1 MYEIYCDGA
10 SRSNPGDA
18 SIGVSIN
25 KDKVE
30 IDTIKKKIGI
40 NTNNVAEY
48 LGLIA
53 ALEYCVENKV
63 NNVRIFLDSLLVVQQ
78 VNMEYK
84 VKSKKLQ
91 AHYEKS
97 LKLIDQI
104 EDIEI
109 IGPSP
114 EIDPDRASL
123 ATFYIKNIHSND
135 IAEIL
140 DSKGICIRS
149 GHHCCQPL
157 HRYIGI
163 KSTARI
169 SMNFTTN
176 KDEIDIFFEKLKE
189 TINFLKINS

>member
-78 VNMEYK
+78 VNIEYK

-91 AHYEKS
+91 THYEKS

-109 IGPSP
+109 HHIRREFNS
-114 EIDPDRASL
+114 RADQL
-123 ATFYIKNIHSND
+123 ANE
-135 IAEIL
+135 AL
-140 DSKGICIRS
+140 
-149 GHHCCQPL
+149 
-157 HRYIGI
+157 
-163 KSTARI
+163 
-169 SMNFTTN
+169 
-176 KDEIDIFFEKLKE
+176 DEI
-189 TINFLKINS
+189 

>member
-1 MYEIYCDGA
+1 MYEIFCDGA

-63 NNVRIFLDSLLVVQQ
+63 NNVKIFLDSLLVVQQ

-91 AHYEKS
+91 THYEKS

-109 IGPSP
+109 HHIRREFNS
-114 EIDPDRASL
+114 RADQL
-123 ATFYIKNIHSND
+123 ANE
-135 IAEIL
+135 AL
-140 DSKGICIRS
+140 
-149 GHHCCQPL
+149 
-157 HRYIGI
+157 
-163 KSTARI
+163 
-169 SMNFTTN
+169 
-176 KDEIDIFFEKLKE
+176 DEI
-189 TINFLKINS
+189 

>member
-1 MYEIYCDGA
+1 MYEIFCDGA

-63 NNVRIFLDSLLVVQQ
+63 NNVKIFLDSLLVVQQ

-91 AHYEKS
+91 THYEKS
-97 LKLIDQI
+97 LKLINQI
-104 EDIEI
+104 EDIKIYHIKREFN
-109 IGPSP
+109 S
-114 EIDPDRASL
+114 RADQL
-123 ATFYIKNIHSND
+123 ANE
-135 IAEIL
+135 AL
-140 DSKGICIRS
+140 DGI
-149 GHHCCQPL
+149 
-157 HRYIGI
+157 
-163 KSTARI
+163 
-169 SMNFTTN
+169 
-176 KDEIDIFFEKLKE
+176 
-189 TINFLKINS
+189 

>member
-91 AHYEKS
+91 THYEKS
-97 LKLIDQI
+97 LNLIDQI

-109 IGPSP
+109 HHIRREFNS
-114 EIDPDRASL
+114 RADQL
-123 ATFYIKNIHSND
+123 ANE
-135 IAEIL
+135 AL
-140 DSKGICIRS
+140 
-149 GHHCCQPL
+149 
-157 HRYIGI
+157 
-163 KSTARI
+163 
-169 SMNFTTN
+169 
-176 KDEIDIFFEKLKE
+176 DEI
-189 TINFLKINS
+189 

>member
-25 KDKVE
+25 KDNVE

-91 AHYEKS
+91 THYEKS

-109 IGPSP
+109 HHIRREFNS
-114 EIDPDRASL
+114 RADQL
-123 ATFYIKNIHSND
+123 ANE
-135 IAEIL
+135 AL
-140 DSKGICIRS
+140 
-149 GHHCCQPL
+149 
-157 HRYIGI
+157 
-163 KSTARI
+163 
-169 SMNFTTN
+169 
-176 KDEIDIFFEKLKE
+176 DEI
-189 TINFLKINS
+189 

>member
-91 AHYEKS
+91 THYEKS

-104 EDIEI
+104 EDNEI
-109 IGPSP
+109 HHIRREFNS
-114 EIDPDRASL
+114 RADQL
-123 ATFYIKNIHSND
+123 ANE
-135 IAEIL
+135 AL
-140 DSKGICIRS
+140 
-149 GHHCCQPL
+149 
-157 HRYIGI
+157 
-163 KSTARI
+163 
-169 SMNFTTN
+169 
-176 KDEIDIFFEKLKE
+176 DEI
-189 TINFLKINS
+189 

>member
-63 NNVRIFLDSLLVVQQ
+63 NIVRIFLDSLLVVQQ

-91 AHYEKS
+91 THYEKS

-109 IGPSP
+109 HHIRREFNS
-114 EIDPDRASL
+114 RADQL
-123 ATFYIKNIHSND
+123 ANE
-135 IAEIL
+135 AL
-140 DSKGICIRS
+140 
-149 GHHCCQPL
+149 
-157 HRYIGI
+157 
-163 KSTARI
+163 
-169 SMNFTTN
+169 
-176 KDEIDIFFEKLKE
+176 DEI
-189 TINFLKINS
+189 

>member
-91 AHYEKS
+91 THYEKS

-109 IGPSP
+109 HHIRREFNS
-114 EIDPDRASL
+114 RADQL
-123 ATFYIKNIHSND
+123 ANE
-135 IAEIL
+135 AL
-140 DSKGICIRS
+140 DGI
-149 GHHCCQPL
+149 
-157 HRYIGI
+157 
-163 KSTARI
+163 
-169 SMNFTTN
+169 
-176 KDEIDIFFEKLKE
+176 
-189 TINFLKINS
+189 

>member
-63 NNVRIFLDSLLVVQQ
+63 NNVKIFLDSLLVVQQ

-91 AHYEKS
+91 THYEKS
-97 LKLIDQI
+97 LNLINQI

-109 IGPSP
+109 HHIRREFNS
-114 EIDPDRASL
+114 RADQL
-123 ATFYIKNIHSND
+123 ANE
-135 IAEIL
+135 AL
-140 DSKGICIRS
+140 
-149 GHHCCQPL
+149 
-157 HRYIGI
+157 
-163 KSTARI
+163 
-169 SMNFTTN
+169 
-176 KDEIDIFFEKLKE
+176 DEI
-189 TINFLKINS
+189 

>member
-53 ALEYCVENKV
+53 ALEYCVKNKV

-84 VKSKKLQ
+84 VRSKKLQ
-91 AHYEKS
+91 THYEKS

-109 IGPSP
+109 HHIRREFNS
-114 EIDPDRASL
+114 RADQL
-123 ATFYIKNIHSND
+123 ANE
-135 IAEIL
+135 AL
-140 DSKGICIRS
+140 
-149 GHHCCQPL
+149 
-157 HRYIGI
+157 
-163 KSTARI
+163 
-169 SMNFTTN
+169 
-176 KDEIDIFFEKLKE
+176 DEI
-189 TINFLKINS
+189 

>member
-91 AHYEKS
+91 THYEKS
-97 LKLIDQI
+97 INLINQI

-109 IGPSP
+109 HHIRREFNS
-114 EIDPDRASL
+114 RADQL
-123 ATFYIKNIHSND
+123 ANE
-135 IAEIL
+135 AL
-140 DSKGICIRS
+140 
-149 GHHCCQPL
+149 
-157 HRYIGI
+157 
-163 KSTARI
+163 
-169 SMNFTTN
+169 
-176 KDEIDIFFEKLKE
+176 DEI
-189 TINFLKINS
+189 

>member
-10 SRSNPGDA
+10 SRSNPGNA

-91 AHYEKS
+91 THYEKS

-109 IGPSP
+109 HHIRREFNS
-114 EIDPDRASL
+114 RADQL
-123 ATFYIKNIHSND
+123 ANE
-135 IAEIL
+135 AL
-140 DSKGICIRS
+140 
-149 GHHCCQPL
+149 
-157 HRYIGI
+157 
-163 KSTARI
+163 
-169 SMNFTTN
+169 
-176 KDEIDIFFEKLKE
+176 DEI
-189 TINFLKINS
+189 

>member
-91 AHYEKS
+91 THYEKS

-104 EDIEI
+104 EDIKIHHIRREFN
-109 IGPSP
+109 S
-114 EIDPDRASL
+114 RADQL
-123 ATFYIKNIHSND
+123 ANE
-135 IAEIL
+135 AL
-140 DSKGICIRS
+140 
-149 GHHCCQPL
+149 
-157 HRYIGI
+157 
-163 KSTARI
+163 
-169 SMNFTTN
+169 
-176 KDEIDIFFEKLKE
+176 DEI
-189 TINFLKINS
+189 

>member
-10 SRSNPGDA
+10 SRSNPGEA

-30 IDTIKKKIGI
+30 IDTIKKRIGI

-53 ALEYCVENKV
+53 ALEYCVEKKINDVK
-63 NNVRIFLDSLLVVQQ
+63 IFLDSLLVVQQ

-91 AHYEKS
+91 SHYENS

-104 EDIEI
+104 ENIEI
-109 IGPSP
+109 HHIRREFNS
-114 EIDPDRASL
+114 RADQL
-123 ATFYIKNIHSND
+123 ANQ
-135 IAEIL
+135 AL
-140 DSKGICIRS
+140 D
-149 GHHCCQPL
+149 
-157 HRYIGI
+157 
-163 KSTARI
+163 
-169 SMNFTTN
+169 
-176 KDEIDIFFEKLKE
+176 EV
-189 TINFLKINS
+189 

>member
-25 KDKVE
+25 KDNVE

-63 NNVRIFLDSLLVVQQ
+63 NNVKIFLDSLLVVQQ

-91 AHYEKS
+91 THYEKS
-97 LKLIDQI
+97 LKLIEQI

-109 IGPSP
+109 HHIRREFNS
-114 EIDPDRASL
+114 RADQL
-123 ATFYIKNIHSND
+123 ANE
-135 IAEIL
+135 AL
-140 DSKGICIRS
+140 
-149 GHHCCQPL
+149 
-157 HRYIGI
+157 
-163 KSTARI
+163 
-169 SMNFTTN
+169 
-176 KDEIDIFFEKLKE
+176 DEI
-189 TINFLKINS
+189 

>member
-63 NNVRIFLDSLLVVQQ
+63 NNVKIFLDSLLVVQQ

-91 AHYEKS
+91 THYEKS
-97 LKLIDQI
+97 LKLINQI

-109 IGPSP
+109 YHIRREFNS
-114 EIDPDRASL
+114 RADQL
-123 ATFYIKNIHSND
+123 ANE
-135 IAEIL
+135 AL
-140 DSKGICIRS
+140 
-149 GHHCCQPL
+149 
-157 HRYIGI
+157 
-163 KSTARI
+163 
-169 SMNFTTN
+169 
-176 KDEIDIFFEKLKE
+176 DEI
-189 TINFLKINS
+189 

>member
-10 SRSNPGDA
+10 SRSNPGEA

-30 IDTIKKKIGI
+30 IDTIKKRIGI

-53 ALEYCVENKV
+53 ALEYCVEKKINDVK
-63 NNVRIFLDSLLVVQQ
+63 IFLDSLLVVQQ

-91 AHYEKS
+91 THYENS

-104 EDIEI
+104 ENIEI
-109 IGPSP
+109 HHIRRELNS
-114 EIDPDRASL
+114 RADQL
-123 ATFYIKNIHSND
+123 ANQ
-135 IAEIL
+135 AL
-140 DSKGICIRS
+140 D
-149 GHHCCQPL
+149 
-157 HRYIGI
+157 
-163 KSTARI
+163 
-169 SMNFTTN
+169 
-176 KDEIDIFFEKLKE
+176 EV
-189 TINFLKINS
+189 

>member
-63 NNVRIFLDSLLVVQQ
+63 HNVRIFLDSLLVVQQ

-91 AHYEKS
+91 THYEKS

-109 IGPSP
+109 HHIRREFNS
-114 EIDPDRASL
+114 RADQL
-123 ATFYIKNIHSND
+123 ANE
-135 IAEIL
+135 AL
-140 DSKGICIRS
+140 
-149 GHHCCQPL
+149 
-157 HRYIGI
+157 
-163 KSTARI
+163 
-169 SMNFTTN
+169 
-176 KDEIDIFFEKLKE
+176 DEI
-189 TINFLKINS
+189 

>member
-53 ALEYCVENKV
+53 ALEYCVENNV
-63 NNVRIFLDSLLVVQQ
+63 NNVKIFLDSLIVVQQ

-91 AHYEKS
+91 THYEKS

-109 IGPSP
+109 HHIRREFNS
-114 EIDPDRASL
+114 RADQL
-123 ATFYIKNIHSND
+123 ANE
-135 IAEIL
+135 AL
-140 DSKGICIRS
+140 
-149 GHHCCQPL
+149 
-157 HRYIGI
+157 
-163 KSTARI
+163 
-169 SMNFTTN
+169 
-176 KDEIDIFFEKLKE
+176 DEI
-189 TINFLKINS
+189 

>member
-84 VKSKKLQ
+84 VKSNKLQ
-91 AHYEKS
+91 THYEKS
-97 LKLIDQI
+97 LKLIVQI

-109 IGPSP
+109 HHIRREFNS
-114 EIDPDRASL
+114 RADQL
-123 ATFYIKNIHSND
+123 ANE
-135 IAEIL
+135 AL
-140 DSKGICIRS
+140 
-149 GHHCCQPL
+149 
-157 HRYIGI
+157 
-163 KSTARI
+163 
-169 SMNFTTN
+169 
-176 KDEIDIFFEKLKE
+176 DEI
-189 TINFLKINS
+189 

>member
-91 AHYEKS
+91 THYEKS

-109 IGPSP
+109 HHIRREFNS
-114 EIDPDRASL
+114 RADQLANESL
-123 ATFYIKNIHSND
+123 
-135 IAEIL
+135 
-140 DSKGICIRS
+140 
-149 GHHCCQPL
+149 
-157 HRYIGI
+157 
-163 KSTARI
+163 
-169 SMNFTTN
+169 
-176 KDEIDIFFEKLKE
+176 DEI
-189 TINFLKINS
+189 